1 MSELKKWYDSINED
15 DIQPNG
21 EIVRLTIPTIDTSDD
36 STEADDNTEIEK
48 ITDQNILDRHM
59 DMSITAKETEK
70 YMRGLLKVKKMQFLL
85 FELISL
91 KSPFEDDTEIRSNL
105 LSELKDVYSE
115 LGNEVAEY

>member
-1 MSELKKWYDSINED
+1 
-15 DIQPNG
+15 
-21 EIVRLTIPTIDTSDD
+21 
-36 STEADDNTEIEK
+36 
-48 ITDQNILDRHM
+48 
-59 DMSITAKETEK
+59 MSITAKEIEK